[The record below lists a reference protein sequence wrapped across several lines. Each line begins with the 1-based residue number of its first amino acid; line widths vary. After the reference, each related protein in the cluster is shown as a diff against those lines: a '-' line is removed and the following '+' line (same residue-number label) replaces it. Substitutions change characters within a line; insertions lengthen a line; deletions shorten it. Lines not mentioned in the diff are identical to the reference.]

1 MSHLFSGCCSRPAL
15 PGPLCPR
22 LHIQRPQSSM
32 QDCLNQV
39 LPEPSQMIDVQVLLR
54 LQAVLDGMQQADEDD
69 ELVFITRLVQLACS
83 ARAQLREKSF
93 GLPAAS
99 STLLKKLYPTL
110 MVASLADAASYEGA
124 LQGPGFKILR
134 GFECMNE
141 WGKRERQQGKC
152 HQLIVSC

>member
-1 MSHLFSGCCSRPAL
+1 M
-15 PGPLCPR
+15 
-22 LHIQRPQSSM
+22 
-32 QDCLNQV
+32 
-39 LPEPSQMIDVQVLLR
+39 LLR

-83 ARAQLREKSF
+83 ARAQLREKSI

-124 LQGPGFKILR
+124 GQSARSMLSMPGLLYKA
-134 GFECMNE
+134 
-141 WGKRERQQGKC
+141 
-152 HQLIVSC
+152 HQDPPRTLAQAVSDSMQSVHLI

>member
-1 MSHLFSGCCSRPAL
+1 MQI
-15 PGPLCPR
+15 
-22 LHIQRPQSSM
+22 LHIGDPCS
-32 QDCLNQV
+32 
-39 LPEPSQMIDVQVLLR
+39 VQVLLR

-83 ARAQLREKSF
+83 ARAQLREKSS

-124 LQGPGFKILR
+124 LWGLRFILR
-134 GFECMNE
+134 GFKFTMS
-141 WGKRERQQGKC
+141 GTT
-152 HQLIVSC
+152 VSIRLTNYQS